1 MKTKIHQAILKD
13 YGDPYD
19 LAIAGE
25 QTGDTLADWI
35 HRTVEDALEDG
46 EKDPCVSCDDLLSAG
61 AAELSSVADALTEA
75 SPRELAGEP
84 SWKPG
89 RNSLLKD
96 APKGLLSLLD
106 NVAKTYGVEV
116 ELSAVEGPGRCGDL
130 LADFLVAELRDV
142 YKEAQDTEEARECAI
157 EAIEK
162 AVRQING
169 AAMAAEAADIQEQ
182 PQEEG
187 ITP

>member
-13 YGDPYD
+13 YGTPYD
-19 LAIAGE
+19 LAIAGK

-35 HRTVEDALEDG
+35 HRTVEDAHEDG
-46 EKDPCVSCDDLLSAG
+46 EKYPRVSCDDLLSAG
-61 AAELSSVADALTEA
+61 AAELSSVAYALIEA
-75 SPRELAGEP
+75 SPRDLAGKP

-106 NVAKTYGVEV
+106 KVAKTYGVEV

-130 LADFLVAELRDV
+130 LADFLVAELHDV
-142 YKEAQDTEEARECAI
+142 CREAQDTEEALECAI

-162 AVRQING
+162 AVHTIDG
-169 AAMAAEAADIQEQ
+169 AAMAAKAADIQEQ

-187 ITP
+187 IAP